1 MPVTDAVLHL
11 LCGKISSG
19 KSTLAASL
27 AARPGTILVR
37 EDAWLAGLY
46 PGEQTT
52 LAEYARNAK
61 RLRGVM
67 GPHLVALLRAG
78 LSVVL
83 DFPANTPESRAW
95 MRTVFREAEAAHQ
108 LHYLEADDALCKARL
123 HRRNAAGTHEFTV
136 SDEAF
141 DLFTRYF
148 VPPAP
153 EEGFTVLHHRQAG
166 TGREE
171 A

>member
-11 LCGKISSG
+11 VCGKIAAG
-19 KSTLAASL
+19 KSTLAARLS
-27 AARPGTILVR
+27 ARPGTILVR
-37 EDAWLAGLY
+37 EDQWLAGLY
-46 PGEQTT
+46 PGEQNT
-52 LAEYARNAK
+52 LDDYVRNAG

-83 DFPANTPESRAW
+83 DFPANTPQSRAW
-95 MRTVFREAEAAHQ
+95 MRSVFLEAEAAHQ
-108 LHYLEADDALCKARL
+108 LHYLEAGDALCKARL
-123 HRRNAAGTHEFTV
+123 RARNAAGTHEFAV

-148 VPPAP
+148 VPPGP
-153 EEGFTVLHHRQAG
+153 EEGFVVVGHPQDG
-166 TGREE
+166 S
-171 A
+171 

>member
-1 MPVTDAVLHL
+1 MPVSDAVLHL
-11 LCGKISSG
+11 LCGKISAG
-19 KSTLAASL
+19 KSTLAAKL
-27 AARPGTILVR
+27 AAHPGTILVR
-37 EDAWLAGLY
+37 EDRWLAGLY
-46 PGEQTT
+46 PGEQAT
-52 LAEYARNAK
+52 LDDYVRNSR

-67 GPHLVALLRAG
+67 APHLVALLQAG

-95 MRTVFREAEAAHQ
+95 MRTVFQEADAAHR
-108 LHYLEADDALCKARL
+108 LHFLEADDALCKARL
-123 HRRNAAGTHEFTV
+123 RRRNADGTHEFTV

-153 EEGFTVLHHRQAG
+153 DEGFTIEHHPQSG
-166 TGREE
+166 G
-171 A
+171 

>member
-1 MPVTDAVLHL
+1 MPVTNAVLHL
-11 LCGKISSG
+11 LCGKISAG

-37 EDAWLAGLY
+37 EDQWLAGLY
-46 PGEQTT
+46 PGEQNS
-52 LAEYARNAK
+52 LDDYVRNAG

-78 LSVVL
+78 VSVVL
-83 DFPANTPESRAW
+83 DFPANTPQTRAW
-95 MRTVFREAEAAHQ
+95 MQSIFREAEAAHQ

-123 HRRNAAGTHEFTV
+123 GARNAAGTHEFTV
-136 SDEAF
+136 SDAQF

-148 VPPAP
+148 VPPGP
-153 EEGFTVLHHRQAG
+153 EEGFVIVRHPQAG
-166 TGREE
+166 G
-171 A
+171 